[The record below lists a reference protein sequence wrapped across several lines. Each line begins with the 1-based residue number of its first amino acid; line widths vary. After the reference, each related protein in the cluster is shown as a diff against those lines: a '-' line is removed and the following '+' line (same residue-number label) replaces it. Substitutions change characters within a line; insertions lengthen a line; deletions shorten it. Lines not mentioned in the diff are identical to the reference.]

1 MTIQMPQL
9 PYAPNALE
17 PIISE
22 QTINFHY
29 GKHLQNYVN
38 TLNNLIK
45 GTELEG
51 KSVEEIVKVAP
62 EDPVFNN
69 AGQVLNHTLYFI
81 QFKSPVSGNVPQGK
95 IAEAINASFGD
106 FETFKKEFTQASVSL
121 FGSGWAWLSQDQSG
135 KLVITKEPNGGNP
148 LRSGLNPLM
157 GIDVWEHA
165 YYLDYQNRRPEHI
178 AAVWEII
185 DWEVVGK
192 RMQ

>member
-1 MTIQMPQL
+1 MMIQMPQL

-17 PIISE
+17 PVISE

-62 EDPVFNN
+62 EGPVFNN
-69 AGQVLNHTLYFI
+69 AGQTLNHTLYFI

-106 FETFKKEFTQASVSL
+106 FETFKKEFTQAAVSL

-165 YYLDYQNRRPEHI
+165 YYLDYQNRRPDHI
-178 AAVWEII
+178 AAVWDII

-192 RMQ
+192 RMR

>member
-1 MTIQMPQL
+1 MMIQMPQL

-17 PIISE
+17 PVISE

-62 EDPVFNN
+62 EGPVFNN
-69 AGQVLNHTLYFI
+69 AGQALNHTLYFI

-95 IAEAINASFGD
+95 IAEDINSSFGD
-106 FETFKKEFTQASVSL
+106 FETFKKEFTQAAVSL

-165 YYLDYQNRRPEHI
+165 YYLDYQNRRPDHI
-178 AAVWEII
+178 AAVWDII

-192 RMQ
+192 RMR

>member
-17 PIISE
+17 PVISE

-45 GTELEG
+45 ATELEG

-62 EDPVFNN
+62 EGPVFNN
-69 AGQVLNHTLYFI
+69 AGQVLNHTLYFT
-81 QFKSPVSGNVPQGK
+81 QFKSPVSENVPQGK
-95 IAEAINASFGD
+95 IAEAINSSFGD
-106 FETFKKEFTQASVSL
+106 FETFKKEFTQAAVSL
-121 FGSGWAWLSQDQSG
+121 FGSGWAWLSQDQNG

-157 GIDVWEHA
+157 CIDVWEHA
-165 YYLDYQNRRPEHI
+165 YYLDYQNRRPDHI
-178 AAVWEII
+178 AAVWDII

>member
-1 MTIQMPQL
+1 MMIQMPQL

-62 EDPVFNN
+62 EGPVFNN
-69 AGQVLNHTLYFI
+69 AGQALNHTLYFI

-95 IAEAINASFGD
+95 IAEAINSSFGD
-106 FETFKKEFTQASVSL
+106 FETFKKEFTQAAVSL

-165 YYLDYQNRRPEHI
+165 YYLDYQNRRPDHI
-178 AAVWEII
+178 AAVWDII

-192 RMQ
+192 RMR

>member
-45 GTELEG
+45 ATELEG

-62 EDPVFNN
+62 EGPVFNN

-106 FETFKKEFTQASVSL
+106 FETFKKEFTQAAVSL

-165 YYLDYQNRRPEHI
+165 YYLDYQNRRPDHI
-178 AAVWEII
+178 AAVWDII

>member
-1 MTIQMPQL
+1 MMIQMPQL

-17 PIISE
+17 PVISE

-62 EDPVFNN
+62 EGPVFNN
-69 AGQVLNHTLYFI
+69 AGQALNHTLYFI

-95 IAEAINASFGD
+95 IAEAINSSFGD
-106 FETFKKEFTQASVSL
+106 FETFKKEFTQAAVSL

-165 YYLDYQNRRPEHI
+165 YYLDYQNRRPNHI
-178 AAVWEII
+178 AAVWDII

-192 RMQ
+192 RMR

>member
-1 MTIQMPQL
+1 MMIQMPQL

-17 PIISE
+17 PVISE

-29 GKHLQNYVN
+29 GKYLQNYVN
-38 TLNNLIK
+38 TLNKLIK

-62 EDPVFNN
+62 EGPVFNN
-69 AGQVLNHTLYFI
+69 AGQALNHTLYFI

-106 FETFKKEFTQASVSL
+106 FETFKKEFTQAAVSL

-165 YYLDYQNRRPEHI
+165 YYLDYQNRRPDHI
-178 AAVWEII
+178 AAVWDII

-192 RMQ
+192 RMR

>member
-45 GTELEG
+45 ATELEG

-62 EDPVFNN
+62 EGPVFNN
-69 AGQVLNHTLYFI
+69 AGQVLNHTLYFT

-95 IAEAINASFGD
+95 IAEAINSSFGD
-106 FETFKKEFTQASVSL
+106 FETFKKEFTQAAVSL
-121 FGSGWAWLSQDQSG
+121 FGSGWAWLSQDQNG

-157 GIDVWEHA
+157 CMDVWEHA
-165 YYLDYQNRRPEHI
+165 YYLDYQNRRPDHI
-178 AAVWEII
+178 AAVWDII

>member
-1 MTIQMPQL
+1 MMIQMPQL

-17 PIISE
+17 PVISE

-62 EDPVFNN
+62 EGPVFNN
-69 AGQVLNHTLYFI
+69 AGQTLNHTLYFI

-95 IAEAINASFGD
+95 IAESINASFGD
-106 FETFKKEFTQASVSL
+106 FETFKKEFTQAAVSL

-165 YYLDYQNRRPEHI
+165 YYLDYQNRRPDHI
-178 AAVWEII
+178 AAVWDII

-192 RMQ
+192 RMR

>member
-1 MTIQMPQL
+1 MMIQMPQL

-17 PIISE
+17 PVISE

-62 EDPVFNN
+62 EGPVFNN
-69 AGQVLNHTLYFI
+69 AGQALNHTLYFI

-95 IAEAINASFGD
+95 IAEAINSSFGD
-106 FETFKKEFTQASVSL
+106 FETFKKEFTQAAGSL
-121 FGSGWAWLSQDQSG
+121 CGAGWAWLSQDQSG

-165 YYLDYQNRRPEHI
+165 YYLDYQNRRPDHI
-178 AAVWEII
+178 AAVWDII

-192 RMQ
+192 RMR

>member
-1 MTIQMPQL
+1 MMIQMPQL

-17 PIISE
+17 PVISE

-38 TLNNLIK
+38 TLNKLIK

-62 EDPVFNN
+62 EGPVFNN
-69 AGQVLNHTLYFI
+69 AGQTLNHTLYFI

-106 FETFKKEFTQASVSL
+106 FETFKKEFTQAAVSL

-165 YYLDYQNRRPEHI
+165 YYLDYQNRRPDHI
-178 AAVWEII
+178 AAVWDII

-192 RMQ
+192 RMR

>member
-1 MTIQMPQL
+1 MMIQMPQL

-17 PIISE
+17 PVISE
-22 QTINFHY
+22 QPINFHY

-62 EDPVFNN
+62 EGPVFNN
-69 AGQVLNHTLYFI
+69 AGQTLNHTLYFI

-95 IAEAINASFGD
+95 IAEAINSSFGD
-106 FETFKKEFTQASVSL
+106 FETFKKEFTQAAVSL

-135 KLVITKEPNGGNP
+135 KLIITKEPNGGNP

-165 YYLDYQNRRPEHI
+165 YYLDYQNRRPDHI
-178 AAVWEII
+178 AAVWDII

-192 RMQ
+192 RMR

>member
-1 MTIQMPQL
+1 MMIQMPQL

-17 PIISE
+17 PVISE

-62 EDPVFNN
+62 EGPVFNN
-69 AGQVLNHTLYFI
+69 AGQTLNHTLYFI

-106 FETFKKEFTQASVSL
+106 FETFKKEFTQAAVSL

-165 YYLDYQNRRPEHI
+165 YYLDYQNRRPDHI
-178 AAVWEII
+178 AAVWILST
-185 DWEVVGK
+185 G
-192 RMQ
+192 RL

>member
-1 MTIQMPQL
+1 MMIQMPQL

-17 PIISE
+17 PVISE

-62 EDPVFNN
+62 EGPVFNN
-69 AGQVLNHTLYFI
+69 AGQALNHTLYFI

-95 IAEAINASFGD
+95 IAEAINSSFGD
-106 FETFKKEFTQASVSL
+106 FETFKKEFTQAAVSL

-165 YYLDYQNRRPEHI
+165 YYLDYQNRRPDHI
-178 AAVWEII
+178 AAVWDII

-192 RMQ
+192 RMR

>member
-1 MTIQMPQL
+1 MMIQMPQL

-17 PIISE
+17 PVISE

-62 EDPVFNN
+62 EGPVFNN
-69 AGQVLNHTLYFI
+69 AGQALNHTLYFI

-106 FETFKKEFTQASVSL
+106 FETFKKEFTQAAVSL

-165 YYLDYQNRRPEHI
+165 YYLDYQKRRPDHI
-178 AAVWEII
+178 AAVWDII

-192 RMQ
+192 RMR

>member
-1 MTIQMPQL
+1 MMIQMPQL

-17 PIISE
+17 PVISE

-62 EDPVFNN
+62 EGPVFNN
-69 AGQVLNHTLYFI
+69 AGQTLNHTLYFI

-106 FETFKKEFTQASVSL
+106 FETFKKEFTKAAVSL

-165 YYLDYQNRRPEHI
+165 YYLDYQNRRPDHI
-178 AAVWEII
+178 AAVWDII

-192 RMQ
+192 RMR

>member
-1 MTIQMPQL
+1 MMIQMPQL

-17 PIISE
+17 PVISE

-62 EDPVFNN
+62 EGLVFNN
-69 AGQVLNHTLYFI
+69 AGQALNHTLYFI

-95 IAEAINASFGD
+95 IAEAINSSFGD
-106 FETFKKEFTQASVSL
+106 FETFKKEFTQAAVSL

-135 KLVITKEPNGGNP
+135 KLIITKEPNGGNP

-165 YYLDYQNRRPEHI
+165 YYLDYQNRRPDHI
-178 AAVWEII
+178 AAVWDII

-192 RMQ
+192 RMR

>member
-1 MTIQMPQL
+1 MMIQMPQL

-17 PIISE
+17 PVISE

-62 EDPVFNN
+62 EGPVFNN
-69 AGQVLNHTLYFI
+69 AGQTLNHTLYFI

-95 IAEAINASFGD
+95 ISEAINSSFGD
-106 FETFKKEFTQASVSL
+106 FETFKKEFTQAAVSL

-165 YYLDYQNRRPEHI
+165 YYLDYQNRRPDHI
-178 AAVWEII
+178 AAVWDII

-192 RMQ
+192 RMR

>member
-1 MTIQMPQL
+1 MMIQMPQL

-17 PIISE
+17 PVISE

-62 EDPVFNN
+62 EGPVFNN
-69 AGQVLNHTLYFI
+69 AGQALNHTLYFI

-106 FETFKKEFTQASVSL
+106 FETFKKEFTQAAVSL

-148 LRSGLNPLM
+148 LRSELNPLM

-165 YYLDYQNRRPEHI
+165 YYLDYQNRRPDHI
-178 AAVWEII
+178 AAVWDII

-192 RMQ
+192 RMR

>member
-51 KSVEEIVKVAP
+51 KSVEEIVKIAP
-62 EDPVFNN
+62 EGPVFNN
-69 AGQVLNHTLYFI
+69 AGQVLNHTLYFT

-95 IAEAINASFGD
+95 IAEAINSSFGD
-106 FETFKKEFTQASVSL
+106 FETFKKEFTQAAVSL
-121 FGSGWAWLSQDQSG
+121 FGSGWAWLSQDQNG

-165 YYLDYQNRRPEHI
+165 YYLDYQNRRPDHI
-178 AAVWEII
+178 AAVWDII

>member
-1 MTIQMPQL
+1 MMIQMPQL

-17 PIISE
+17 PVISE

-62 EDPVFNN
+62 EGPVFNN
-69 AGQVLNHTLYFI
+69 AGQALNHTLYFI

-95 IAEAINASFGD
+95 IAEAINSSFGD
-106 FETFKKEFTQASVSL
+106 FETFKKEFTQAAVSL
-121 FGSGWAWLSQDQSG
+121 FGSGWAWLSQDKSG

-165 YYLDYQNRRPEHI
+165 YYLDYQNRRPDHI
-178 AAVWEII
+178 AAVWDII

-192 RMQ
+192 RMR

>member
-1 MTIQMPQL
+1 MMIQMPQL

-17 PIISE
+17 PVISE

-62 EDPVFNN
+62 EGPVFNN
-69 AGQVLNHTLYFI
+69 AGQALNHTLYFI

-95 IAEAINASFGD
+95 IAEAINSSFGD
-106 FETFKKEFTQASVSL
+106 FETFKKEFTQAAVSL
-121 FGSGWAWLSQDQSG
+121 FGSGWAWLSQDKSG

-148 LRSGLNPLM
+148 WRSGLNPLM

-165 YYLDYQNRRPEHI
+165 YYLDYQNRRPDHI
-178 AAVWEII
+178 AAVWDII

-192 RMQ
+192 RMR

>member
-1 MTIQMPQL
+1 MMIQMPQL

-17 PIISE
+17 PVISE

-62 EDPVFNN
+62 EGPVFNN
-69 AGQVLNHTLYFI
+69 AGQTLNHTLYFI

-106 FETFKKEFTQASVSL
+106 FETFKKEFTQAAVSL

-165 YYLDYQNRRPEHI
+165 YYLDYQNRRPDHI
-178 AAVWEII
+178 AAVWDII
-185 DWEVVGK
+185 DWGVVGK
-192 RMQ
+192 RMR

>member
-1 MTIQMPQL
+1 MMIQMPQL

-17 PIISE
+17 PVISE

-62 EDPVFNN
+62 EGPVFNN
-69 AGQVLNHTLYFI
+69 AGQTLNHTLYFI

-95 IAEAINASFGD
+95 IAEAINSSFGD
-106 FETFKKEFTQASVSL
+106 FETFKKEFTQAAVSL
-121 FGSGWAWLSQDQSG
+121 FGSGWAWLSQDKSG

-165 YYLDYQNRRPEHI
+165 YYLDYQNRRPDHI
-178 AAVWEII
+178 AAVWDII

-192 RMQ
+192 RMR

>member
-51 KSVEEIVKVAP
+51 KSVEEIVNVAP
-62 EDPVFNN
+62 EGPVFNN
-69 AGQVLNHTLYFI
+69 AGQVLNHTLYFT
-81 QFKSPVSGNVPQGK
+81 QFKSPVSENVPQGK
-95 IAEAINASFGD
+95 IAEAINSSFGD
-106 FETFKKEFTQASVSL
+106 FETFKKEFTQAAVSL

-165 YYLDYQNRRPEHI
+165 YYLDYQNRRPDHI
-178 AAVWEII
+178 AAVWDII

-192 RMQ
+192 RMR